1 MVHERWTHHFDYLT
15 TLLGYSIGAGTF
27 LKFPYLSMRNGGG
40 AFLIPFLIFTV
51 IGAIPC
57 VFLEMVIGQFSQSGP
72 VEVWNVCPPF
82 KGIGL
87 GTVFISWTY
96 ATYNASI
103 FAWYLYYFVHSF
115 AANLPWA
122 HCNNDWNTDR
132 CISPRGF
139 GNTSSS
145 NITTYFDNVTTYSDN
160 LTPYTDNL
168 TTYSDNLTAVSSAA
182 TLYSTNGSVVGVTAA
197 EEFWRYKVLEITSGL
212 DHLGGIRWP
221 LAGFLAVAIV
231 AAFFSVLWGI
241 KVSGKI
247 VYITVSVPYILN
259 TVFLI
264 RGCLLPGSA
273 EGIYYYIYPDFEK
286 LLYPRVWLEACAY
299 SLFSMGIGMGCI
311 ITMSG
316 HNKFNNNCLRD
327 SIVMCLVDAVSCIY
341 VGFSVFAIIGHVA
354 HQRGLTV
361 EDFQSSGFNLAF
373 IVFPEVVSALPLP
386 QLWSALTFIMLVLL
400 LIDTLI
406 PTYEM
411 VVTALTD
418 RVPALARRRWLA
430 TVLVLAASGLVSLV
444 YVSQGGIYVITL
456 VDWYATFPS
465 LALFATME
473 CIAISWCYGTKRL
486 EDDIANMWGRTIPRH
501 ISFCLRYIS
510 PPLLLAVFGFS
521 LYSYRPPRY
530 GEYTFPDW
538 ATGLGWIISFAS
550 ILPFPI
556 LFIWTVYQTH
566 GDTIKEK
573 LQNALKPSLK
583 WGCQDQVAS
592 DGQDVL
598 QTMMSTKM

>member
-40 AFLIPFLIFTV
+40 AFLIPFLLFTI

-72 VEVWNVCPPF
+72 VQVWNVCPPF

-103 FAWYLYYFVHSF
+103 FAWYLYYLVHSF

-122 HCNNDWNTDR
+122 HCNNDWNTAR
-132 CISPRGF
+132 CISPGDF
-139 GNTSSS
+139 ANTTSSNDTWYAENATS
-145 NITTYFDNVTTYSDN
+145 
-160 LTPYTDNL
+160 
-168 TTYSDNLTAVSSAA
+168 AVSAV
-182 TLYSTNGSVVGVTAA
+182 TLHSLNGSEPGVTAA

-212 DHLGGIRWP
+212 DQIGGIRWP
-221 LAGFLAVAIV
+221 LAGFLAVAIL
-231 AAFFSVLWGI
+231 AAFLSVLWGI

-273 EGIYYYIYPDFEK
+273 DGIYYYIYPNFEK

-327 SIVMCLVDAVSCIY
+327 SIVMCLVDAISCIY

-386 QLWSALTFIMLVLL
+386 QLWSAFTFIMLVLL

-418 RVPALARRRWLA
+418 QVPSLARRRWLA
-430 TVLVLAASGLVSLV
+430 TVLVLSASGLVSLV

-486 EDDIANMWGRTIPRH
+486 EDDIANMWGRAIPRH

-510 PPLLLAVFGFS
+510 PTLLLTVFGFS

-530 GEYTFPDW
+530 GDYTFPDW
-538 ATGLGWIISFAS
+538 ATLVGWMISGAS
-550 ILPFPI
+550 ILPFPVF
-556 LFIWTVYQTH
+556 FIWTVYRTH

-573 LQNALKPSLK
+573 FQKALKPSQK
-583 WGCQDQVAS
+583 WGCQDELAT
-592 DGQDVL
+592 DGPEVL
-598 QTMMSTKM
+598 QTMMNTKI